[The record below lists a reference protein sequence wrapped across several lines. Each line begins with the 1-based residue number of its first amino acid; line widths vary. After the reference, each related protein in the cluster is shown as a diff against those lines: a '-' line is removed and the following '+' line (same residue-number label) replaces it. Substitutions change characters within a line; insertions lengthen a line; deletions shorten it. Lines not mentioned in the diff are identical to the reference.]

1 MTAYIVEDGPQ
12 SGWLKVYIAGT
23 DTVGG
28 VESLGSIPNPEG
40 VALHISDGY
49 LKTVIDAN
57 AAATLDIGIGAI
69 NADSTNLCSAYDING
84 AAHEAVIY
92 IVGKDAASEAA
103 ATTPKG
109 LLWAAN
115 TYLNFYN
122 PAAAVSAPWE
132 GYLYLRYIRIGEDL
146 TAA

>member
-12 SGWLKVYIAGT
+12 SGWMKVYVAGVT
-23 DTVGG
+23 TAGG
-28 VESLGSIPNPEG
+28 ACTLGSIANPEG

-49 LKTVIDAN
+49 LKTVIDAD
-57 AAATLDIGIGAI
+57 AAATLDIGIGATG
-69 NADSTNLCSAYDING
+69 ADSSDLCSAYDING
-84 AAHEAVIY
+84 AAPGAVIY

-109 LLWAAN
+109 LAWAAT

-122 PAAAVSAPWE
+122 PAAAVSSPFE
-132 GYLYLRYIRIGEDL
+132 GYLYLRYIRVGNDVSL
-146 TAA
+146 L

>member
-12 SGWLKVYIAGT
+12 SGWLKVYVAGVT
-23 DTVGG
+23 TAGG
-28 VESLGSIPNPEG
+28 ACTLGSIANPEG

-49 LKTVIDAN
+49 LKTVIDAD
-57 AAATLDIGIGAI
+57 AAATLDIGIGVTG
-69 NADSTNLCSAYDING
+69 ADSTNLCSAYDING

-103 ATTPKG
+103 ATSPKG

-122 PAAAVSAPWE
+122 PAAQISSPWE
-132 GYLYLRYIRIGEDL
+132 GYLYLKYVRIGEDL

>member
-1 MTAYIVEDGPQ
+1 MTAYIVQDGPQ
-12 SGWLKVYIAGT
+12 TGWMKVYVAGNT
-23 DTVGG
+23 TAGG
-28 VESLGSIPNPEG
+28 ANTLGSIANPEG
-40 VALHISDGY
+40 VALHISDAY
-49 LKTVIDAN
+49 LKTVIDAD
-57 AAATLDIGIGAI
+57 AAAQLDIGIGVAG
-69 NADSTNLCSAYDING
+69 ADSTNLCSAYDING

-103 ATTPKG
+103 ATSPKG

-122 PAAAVSAPWE
+122 PAAQISAPWE
-132 GYLYLRYIRIGEDL
+132 GYLYLKYIRIGEDL

>member
-1 MTAYIVEDGPQ
+1 MTAYIVKDGPQ
-12 SGWLKVYIAGT
+12 SGWLKVYVAGVT
-23 DTVGG
+23 TAGG
-28 VESLGSIPNPEG
+28 ACTLGSIANPEG

-49 LKTVIDAN
+49 LKTVIDAD
-57 AAATLDIGIGAI
+57 AAATLDIGIGVTG
-69 NADSTNLCSAYDING
+69 ADSTNLCSAYDING

-103 ATTPKG
+103 ATSPKG

-122 PAAAVSAPWE
+122 PAAQISSPWE
-132 GYLYLRYIRIGEDL
+132 GYLYLKYVRIGEDL